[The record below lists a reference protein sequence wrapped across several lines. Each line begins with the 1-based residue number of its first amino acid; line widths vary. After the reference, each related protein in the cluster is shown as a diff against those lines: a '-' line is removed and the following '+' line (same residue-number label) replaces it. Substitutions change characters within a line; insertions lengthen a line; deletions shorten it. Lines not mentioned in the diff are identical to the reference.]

1 MAKRD
6 YYEVLG
12 VPKSAS
18 EDEIKQAYRKL
29 ARQYH
34 PDVAKENPK
43 AAEEKFKQVSEAYE
57 VLADPEKRRRYDVQG
72 FDAVESDFGPGGF
85 TWQNF
90 THQGDL
96 EDLLGSSPLFQQLF
110 GSFGGSYGSQRSRL
124 TDRGGDVEVAVRL
137 PLSAAVHGAT
147 PTIEVPKVGPCP
159 DCHGTGAKGGTAF
172 ETCSECGGA
181 GQVRRVRRQ
190 GFAQL
195 ITVGECPKCH
205 GTGRKILEKCPACS
219 GSGVRRKV
227 ERIEVTVP
235 PGMDDGAVLRVTGH
249 GGAGIDGGRN
259 GDLFVQVLFDPV
271 DHIHREGTEAYT
283 ETTID
288 MATAVLG
295 GEVTIPTI
303 EDHVALTIPAGTQ
316 PESQLRL
323 RGRGF
328 PRFRS
333 SNRGDLIVTVHVEVP
348 RSLTGRQK
356 DSLREA
362 LGSGATATTAPRRDS
377 FFRRHASSR

>member
-12 VPKSAS
+12 VPKTAS

-43 AAEEKFKQVSEAYE
+43 SAEEKFKQISEAYE

-96 EDLLGSSPLFQQLF
+96 EDLLGASPLFQQLF
-110 GSFGGSYGSQRSRL
+110 GSFGGGYGSPRSRI

-137 PLSAAVHGAT
+137 PLSAAVHGAR
-147 PTIEVPKVGPCP
+147 PTIEVPKAGPCP
-159 DCHGTGAKGGTAF
+159 DCHGTGAKGGTAL
-172 ETCSECGGA
+172 ETCPECGGA

-195 ITVGECPKCH
+195 ITVAECPKCH
-205 GTGRKILEKCPACS
+205 GSGRRILEKCPACS
-219 GSGVRRKV
+219 GSGVRRAV

-235 PGMDDGAVLRVTGH
+235 PGMDDGAVLRVAGH

-259 GDLFVQVLFDPV
+259 GDLFVQVIFEPV
-271 DHIHREGTEAYT
+271 DHIHREGLDAYT
-283 ETTID
+283 ETTVD
-288 MATAVLG
+288 LATAVLG
-295 GEVTIPTI
+295 GQVTIPTI
-303 EDHVALTIPAGTQ
+303 EDQVELTIPPGTQ

-333 SNRGDLIVTVHVEVP
+333 SNRGDLLVTVHVEIP
-348 RSLTGRQK
+348 RSLSGRQK
-356 DSLREA
+356 EALREA
-362 LGSGATATTAPRRDS
+362 LGTPAATPTARRDS
-377 FFRRHASSR
+377 FFRRHAADR